1 MSWRPDPF
9 AISSDAFLTSWQGQK
24 GYAFPPLGRCLQ
36 KVMSEPADSST
47 LEDATLVS
55 STAGVASGATNSL
68 TSTQRLIERPLQ
80 STTPAEVPTASRLEN
95 IREQHAT
102 IGVSE
107 QALHLLV
114 AGWSKGTNT
123 AYQSGGGVG
132 LAGVCQGKWI
142 IFVAG
147 YNLF

>member
-24 GYAFPPLGRCLQ
+24 GCAFPPLGCCLQ

-55 STAGVASGATNSL
+55 STAGVANSL

-107 QALHLLV
+107 QALHCWLQVGVRGQTLPTSQV
-114 AGWSKGTNT
+114 
-123 AYQSGGGVG
+123 GGIG

-142 IFVAG
+142 PFVAG